1 MNRKRI
7 GSGLGKLAGLCVLAG
22 ALVAGLLFPATATL
36 GFVSNKISDQVQSTV
51 AEMLNTGPPLM
62 TTVTDKDGA
71 PIAHLYDQYRVR
83 TPPDKISQHMKDA
96 LLAIEDRR
104 FYDHHGVDW
113 LASLRAL
120 ARNNASGSVQ
130 QGASTLT
137 QQYVKNYL
145 VHVVARNNKNAQR
158 EAQEQSITRKLREA
172 RIAIGL
178 ETALGKDEIL
188 RRYLDLVPFGSTIFG
203 ITAAAQ
209 AYFDTTPDKL
219 TIPQAATLAGM
230 VNSPTY
236 LDPEAR
242 PDKAIERRNLV
253 IDAMVHSE
261 KLSKEEADRHKAV
274 PLGLQD
280 PVRPLQTGCVGAGPS
295 YGFFCSFLVQHLVEK
310 GFDLE
315 ELKVGGYRVETT
327 LDPKI
332 TEHAKQAVEA
342 QAPKTTPGVANTMAV
357 VRPGKDAHEVVAL
370 VANRDYG
377 LDKDKFET
385 QFDLPS
391 GVENKFGT
399 GSVYK
404 VFTAAAALEKGI
416 GVDTVVDSPNT
427 YTSRVFKGGAP
438 SCPATGEPNTYW
450 YCLSNHNDRYPPKMP
465 LKQAL
470 ATSPNTAFVILE
482 EKVGLQAVVDMA
494 SKLGMRRTM
503 ATNIAG
509 VPPDP
514 KGAKDLRMTQAE
526 FYASNGNASFT
537 LGPAPSSTLE
547 LANVAATVMS
557 GGTWCEP
564 TPIRRVLDRDGKP
577 VELAKSP
584 CEQAVPEP
592 LANALATGLSED
604 SKGQGTAAV
613 SAKKAGWKRPMMG
626 KTGTTEEYK
635 SAAYLGATPDYA
647 GAVQVFNDST
657 SPKGICVGAGAP
669 TLCPEGNI
677 YGGTVPAATWF
688 DTMMKVHDGLP
699 EKPLP
704 QVEER
709 FLKGDTQMKVP
720 DVVGTELGKAKALL
734 RDAGYEVTTVSV
746 ASDKPAGAVVDQ
758 SPRGMAL
765 RGTPVTLSVSNGS
778 APPPKPAA
786 PPATT
791 AAPAPPTPAVTPA
804 EPGTPSPTPE
814 PTSTVPGQPSP
825 PTPGPT
831 PSPTPGRSSSPA
843 PEPTSPVP
851 GRPSSPAPGQSS
863 SPAPEPTS
871 PAPGQTPTP
880 TSGRSS
886 FPSSKPPPP
895 IPGPAPSPAPKESSP
910 APPPTS

>member
-1 MNRKRI
+1 MDHKRI
-7 GSGLGKLAGLCVLAG
+7 GPCVGKLAGLSLLAG
-22 ALVAGLLFPATATL
+22 TLLAGLLLPVTATMGAL
-36 GFVSNKISDQVQSTV
+36 SNELSDQVKSTL
-51 AEMLNTGPPLM
+51 AQMLNSDPPLM
-62 TTVTDKDGA
+62 TTVADKDGA
-71 PIAHLYDQYRVR
+71 PIAYLYDQYRVR
-83 TPPDKISQHMKDA
+83 TPPDKISQNMKDA

-113 LASLRAL
+113 LATLRAA
-120 ARNNASGSVQ
+120 ARNNSSGSVQ

-145 VHVVARNNKNAQR
+145 VHALARTDKNAQR

-172 RIAIGL
+172 RIAVGV
-178 ETALGKDEIL
+178 ETALSKDEIL

-203 ITAAAQ
+203 VTAASQ
-209 AYFDTTPDKL
+209 AYFDTTPDEL
-219 TIPQAATLAGM
+219 TVPQAATLAGM
-230 VNSPTY
+230 VNSPTA

-242 PDKAIERRNLV
+242 PDKALERRNLV
-253 IDAMVHSE
+253 IDAMVTE
-261 KLSKEEADRHKAV
+261 AKLSKEDADKHKAA
-274 PLGLQD
+274 PLGLQE

-295 YGFFCSFLVQHLVEK
+295 YGFFCSFLVEYLTES
-310 GFDLE
+310 GFNLE
-315 ELKVGGYRVETT
+315 ELKIGGYRIETT

-332 TEHAKQAVEA
+332 TDHAKQSVEA
-342 QAPKTTPGVANTMAV
+342 QAPKNTPGVANTMAV

-377 LDKDKFET
+377 LDKEQFQT

-416 GVDTVVDSPNT
+416 GIDTVVDSPNT
-427 YTSRVFKGGAP
+427 YASKVFKGGAA

-482 EKVGLQAVVDMA
+482 EKTGLEAVVDMA
-494 SKLGMRRTM
+494 SRLGMRETM

-509 VPPDP
+509 VKPDP
-514 KGAKDLRMTQAE
+514 KGSKDLRVSQAE

-547 LANVAATVMS
+547 LANVAATIMS
-557 GGTWCEP
+557 GGTWCKP
-564 TPIRRVLDRDGKP
+564 TPVRRVVDRHGKP
-577 VELAKSP
+577 VELKKPP
-584 CEQAVPEP
+584 CEQAVAEP
-592 LANALATGLSED
+592 LANALANGLSED
-604 SKGQGTAAV
+604 SKGQGTAAI
-613 SAKKAGWKRPMMG
+613 SAQKAGWKRPMMG

-669 TLCPEGNI
+669 RLCPEGNI

-688 DTMMKVHDGLP
+688 DTMMKVHADLP

-709 FLKGDTQMKVP
+709 FLKGDAQLKVP
-720 DVVGTELGKAKALL
+720 DVVGSELGKAKALL

-746 ASDKPAGAVVDQ
+746 ASSEPAGAVVDQ
-758 SPRGMAL
+758 SPRGVAV
-765 RGTPVTLSVSNGS
+765 RGTPVTLSVSSG
-778 APPPKPAA
+778 PPAAA
-786 PPATT
+786 PPAPPQQT
-791 AAPAPPTPAVTPA
+791 APPSAEAATPPVEVPPSPAP
-804 EPGTPSPTPE
+804 EPSTQAPE
-814 PTSTVPGQPSP
+814 PSP
-825 PTPGPT
+825 PAPTRSTPAPEPSSPAPGPT
-831 PSPTPGRSSSPA
+831 TQAPEPSSPAPGPTTQAPEPSSPAPGPSSPA
-843 PEPTSPVP
+843 PEPPSPVP
-851 GRPSSPAPGQSS
+851 GPS
-863 SPAPEPTS
+863 SPAPEPS
-871 PAPGQTPTP
+871 
-880 TSGRSS
+880 
-886 FPSSKPPPP
+886 PPPSTRR
-895 IPGPAPSPAPKESSP
+895 GADLL
-910 APPPTS
+910 